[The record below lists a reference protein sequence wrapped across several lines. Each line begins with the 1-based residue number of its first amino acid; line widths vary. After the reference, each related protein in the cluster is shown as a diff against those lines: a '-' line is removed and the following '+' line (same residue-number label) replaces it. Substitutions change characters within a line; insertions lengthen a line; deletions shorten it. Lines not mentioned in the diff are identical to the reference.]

1 MGAID
6 NAMSRKIKSDSKHR
20 DLNLTQ
26 LSEELDRLELVY
38 KTTAPKVNL
47 EVKNFKMTGEA
58 DEISL
63 RKIIREEVAA
73 ALSKENDGSLETENE
88 TKRTVGFVGK
98 RYFPPKP
105 RRGKPE
111 KIMGV
116 STASCLNIFGKTVH
130 LKIFVNAAGK
140 RAIQHHLAMLQA
152 HALRRL

>member
-1 MGAID
+1 MT
-6 NAMSRKIKSDSKHR
+6 ST
-20 DLNLTQ
+20 LNLTQ
-26 LSEELDRLELVY
+26 LSEEQDRLELVY

-47 EVKNFKMTGEA
+47 AIEVNSFKMTGEA

-130 LKIFVNAAGK
+130 LKIFVNAACK
-140 RAIQHHLAMLQA
+140 WAIQHHLAMLQA